1 MRKINLQRDKQSRER
16 IAQNRTSVKVDTPA
30 PIMKDEKDKTNQK
43 IKPNQE
49 AKATGSR
56 KTAGDS
62 EEKKV

>member
-1 MRKINLQRDKQSRER
+1 MRKINLQRDKQSRAS
-16 IAQNRTSVKVDTPA
+16 IAKGKTWAKVDAPL
-30 PIMKDEKDKTNQK
+30 PIMKDEKAKANQK

-49 AKATGSR
+49 AKAIGSG